1 MASTTPTHEIRI
13 FGDPVLKAQ
22 TPDVTDIDGKLVR
35 LADEM
40 VQVMY
45 DAPGIGLAA
54 PQVGVQKRFFV
65 YDLQDDTGP
74 HTIVNPT
81 IVESRGEWVYD
92 EGCLSIPKLY
102 VEILRPKE
110 LLVTGYDL
118 EGNELQ
124 IEADEI
130 LGRLIQHELDHLDG
144 VLMFERMT
152 PDQRKQAMIECRRL
166 QNEPEPEP
174 KKRRI
179 RLS

>member
-1 MASTTPTHEIRI
+1 MPAMATHTIRL
-13 FGDPVLKAQ
+13 FGDPVLKRPTA
-22 TPDVTDIDGKLVR
+22 PVTDIDGALVKLVD
-35 LADEM
+35 AMFET
-40 VQVMY
+40 MY
-45 DAPGIGLAA
+45 DANGAGLAA
-54 PQVGVQKRFFV
+54 NQVGVQKRFFV
-65 YDLQDDTGP
+65 YDLQDGTGP
-74 HTIVNPT
+74 KTIVNPV
-81 IVESRGEWVYD
+81 IQESRGEWVYD

-130 LGRLIQHELDHLDG
+130 LGRVIQHELDHLDG

-152 PDQRKQAMIECRRL
+152 PDQRKQAMIEWRRL

-179 RLS
+179 RLT